1 MELQPNQTLQ
11 DILKSDTIFYL
22 FIYLFYQKNYLMTF
36 KTKIFSFMI
45 TVNPKNG
52 NKTKSDI
59 FP

>member
-36 KTKIFSFMI
+36 KIKNFQFYDYSE
-45 TVNPKNG
+45 PK
-52 NKTKSDI
+52 KWK
-59 FP
+59 